1 MRKISRIS
9 QPWVEENPLQ
19 VWPLGEIVVTV
30 GREDQDLFTARVLGE
45 LRIFAQQQ
53 SYTEKGS
60 G

>member
-1 MRKISRIS
+1 
-9 QPWVEENPLQ
+9 VEENPLQ

-30 GREDQDLFTARVLGE
+30 GREDPNLFTARVLGE

-53 SYTEKGS
+53 PFTEKGL